1 MLRST
6 LQTTVEYPR
15 FPNFYFHMEIQMT
28 AIFLGTILLSV
39 VCTTENAFVCKNL
52 TPAILQQVQEK
63 IWMDSTVHESFNM
76 ISPNID
82 SSSLL
87 SDLFIKD
94 VRRTSMYGGRQCSS
108 DAMNN
113 LPGNHHLRNTSCPF
127 HLVMN
132 RDPNR
137 IPAILMEA
145 RCNCNRD
152 ETCIGGDIKSR
163 CAPIKYF
170 VRAMRKTAL
179 CGIDGY
185 YEYRH
190 TLEPI
195 TVGCTC
201 TQEHWTYAGNFKM
214 SLE

>member
-1 MLRST
+1 M
-6 LQTTVEYPR
+6 
-15 FPNFYFHMEIQMT
+15 
-28 AIFLGTILLSV
+28 A
-39 VCTTENAFVCKNL
+39 ENAAVCKDRTL
-52 TPAILQQVQEK
+52 SMLQELQRDQD
-63 IWMDSTVHESFNM
+63 MDTMMHESFYM
-76 ISPNID
+76 INPAMD
-82 SSSLL
+82 SSFLL
-87 SDLFIKD
+87 SNLFVKD
-94 VRRTSMYGGRQCSS
+94 VRRMILHGTRHCSAG
-108 DAMNN
+108 AMNN

-152 ETCIGGDIKSR
+152 ETCIGGDINSR

-185 YEYRH
+185 YEYKH

-201 TQEHWTYAGNFKM
+201 TQEHWTYAGNLKM
-214 SLE
+214 SLD